1 MLNSFTLAIIHK
13 KIQGST
19 MLDMEDKIKI
29 FKALGNETRFK
40 IFKNI
45 FTGGY
50 ACSIDESQ
58 PKDDMIAQATCVTS
72 IAEHFDFALPTISR
86 HLKELKDAKIITMTK
101 SKNKIYIEPNIET
114 MKEIAECF
122 KVLVEEYE
130 KGVVFQFDNTK

>member
-1 MLNSFTLAIIHK
+1 
-13 KIQGST
+13 
-19 MLDMEDKIKI
+19 MLDMDDKIKI

-50 ACSIDESQ
+50 ACSIDDSQ
-58 PKDDMIAQATCVTS
+58 PKDDIIAQATCVTS

-86 HLKELKDAKIITMTK
+86 HLKELKDAQIITMTK

-114 MKEIAECF
+114 MKEISECF
-122 KVLVEEYE
+122 TKLVKEYE
-130 KGVVFQFDNTK
+130 EGTLYQFDNTKK

>member
-1 MLNSFTLAIIHK
+1 
-13 KIQGST
+13 
-19 MLDMEDKIKI
+19 MLDMDDKIKI

-50 ACSIDESQ
+50 ACSIDEKQ
-58 PKDDMIAQATCVTS
+58 PKDDIIAQATCVTS

-86 HLKELKDAKIITMTK
+86 HLKELKDAQIITMTK

-122 KVLVEEYE
+122 GVLVEEYE
-130 KGVVFQFDNTK
+130 KGTVFQFDNTK

>member
-1 MLNSFTLAIIHK
+1 MLN
-13 KIQGST
+13 
-19 MLDMEDKIKI
+19 MEDKIKI

-50 ACSIDESQ
+50 ACSIDDKQ
-58 PKDDMIAQATCVTS
+58 PQDDIIAQATCVTS

-114 MKEIAECF
+114 MKEIAGCF
-122 KVLVEEYE
+122 DVLVSEYE
-130 KGVVFQFDNTK
+130 KGVLYQFDNTK

>member
-1 MLNSFTLAIIHK
+1 
-13 KIQGST
+13 
-19 MLDMEDKIKI
+19 MLDMDDKIKI

-50 ACSIDESQ
+50 ACSIDEKQ
-58 PKDDMIAQATCVTS
+58 PKDDIIAQATCVTS

-86 HLKELKDAKIITMTK
+86 HLKELKDAQIITMTK

-122 KVLVEEYE
+122 SILVDEYE
-130 KGVVFQFDNTK
+130 KGTVFQFDNTK

>member
-1 MLNSFTLAIIHK
+1 MLN
-13 KIQGST
+13 
-19 MLDMEDKIKI
+19 MEDKIKI

-50 ACSIDESQ
+50 ACSIDDKQ
-58 PKDDMIAQATCVTS
+58 PNDDIIAQATCVTS

-122 KVLVEEYE
+122 AVLVNDYD
-130 KGVVFQFDNTK
+130 KGVVYQYDNTK

>member
-1 MLNSFTLAIIHK
+1 MLN
-13 KIQGST
+13 
-19 MLDMEDKIKI
+19 MDDKIKI

-50 ACSIDESQ
+50 ACSIDDSKS
-58 PKDDMIAQATCVTS
+58 KDDIIAQATCVTT
-72 IAEHFDFALPTISR
+72 IAEQFDFALPTISR
-86 HLKELKDAKIITMTK
+86 HLKEMRDAKIIIMTK

-122 KVLVEEYE
+122 SLLIDDYE

>member
-1 MLNSFTLAIIHK
+1 
-13 KIQGST
+13 
-19 MLDMEDKIKI
+19 MLDMDDKIKI

-50 ACSIDESQ
+50 ACSIDEKQ

-72 IAEHFDFALPTISR
+72 IAEHFNFALPTISR
-86 HLKELKDAKIITMTK
+86 HLKELKDAQIITMTK

-122 KVLVEEYE
+122 GVLVEEYE
-130 KGVVFQFDNTK
+130 KGTVFQFDNTK

>member
-1 MLNSFTLAIIHK
+1 
-13 KIQGST
+13 
-19 MLDMEDKIKI
+19 MLDMDDKIKI

-50 ACSIDESQ
+50 ACSIDDTK
-58 PKDDMIAQATCVTS
+58 PKDDIIAQATCVTS
-72 IAEHFDFALPTISR
+72 IADHFDFALPTISR

-122 KVLVEEYE
+122 TTLVQEYE
-130 KGVVFQFDNTK
+130 SGVVYQYDNTK

>member
-1 MLNSFTLAIIHK
+1 MLN
-13 KIQGST
+13 
-19 MLDMEDKIKI
+19 MDDKIKI

-50 ACSIDESQ
+50 ACSIDNTQ
-58 PKDDMIAQATCVTS
+58 PKDDIIAQATCVTS

-122 KVLVEEYE
+122 DVLVKDYE
-130 KGVVFQFDNTK
+130 KGVVYQFDNT

>member
-1 MLNSFTLAIIHK
+1 VHEGVNH
-13 KIQGST
+13 
-19 MLDMEDKIKI
+19 MLDMDQKIKI

-40 IFKNI
+40 IFKNV

-86 HLKELKDAKIITMTK
+86 HLKELKDAQIITMTK
-101 SKNKIYIEPNIET
+101 SSNKIYIEPNIET
-114 MKEIAECF
+114 MKEIASCF
-122 KVLVEEYE
+122 SELVDNFEA
-130 KGVVFQFDNTK
+130 GVAYQFDNTKSE